1 MKNSTQ
7 RTNSHFGIIV
17 TLAILAVAT
26 LPLLTNARM
35 RPASINV
42 NIMNNSNWEI
52 RHVFLQAS
60 DQDPWSENQLN
71 DSAIAPGGSATV
83 SNAACDGAAT
93 KVITEDKDGC
103 FLYKTVSCGD
113 NATWTITSVAT
124 PDCGN

>member
-1 MKNSTQ
+1 MKNSVS
-7 RTNSHFGIIV
+7 RHNSHGLIV
-17 TLAILAVAT
+17 VGLLVLAVAA
-26 LPLLTNARM
+26 LPLWSSARS
-35 RPASINV
+35 RTASINIGIV
-42 NIMNNSNWEI
+42 NNSNWEI

-71 DSAIAPGGSATV
+71 DSAIAPGALATV

-113 NATWTITSVAT
+113 NATWTITSAAT